1 MLKHFIS
8 ARLNCHNG
16 SLRIFIIFYLFK
28 KKESRESTKKRA
40 EGQRQWESERET
52 SESESEK
59 EEERDS
65 ESEREERTGDRTAG
79 RCINFNWL

>member
-28 KKESRESTKKRA
+28 KKESRESTKKTA
-40 EGQRQWESERET
+40 EGQQQWESERET
-52 SESESEK
+52 SER